1 MTYATPTDLIARFG
15 EKEALALADRAF
27 AGVVDEAV
35 LAEALEWATAEIDG
49 YLSGR
54 YALPL
59 SPVPRILTGYACDIA
74 RYQLCGTGGVVV
86 TEEIRT
92 RYQDAIKFLRLAAE
106 GKVSLGGMPSG
117 ESAPTTDNAVVFNAG
132 SKVFGRDGGAY

>member
-1 MTYATPTDLIARFG
+1 MTYATPVDLINRFG
-15 EKEALALADRAF
+15 EKEALALTDRAYT
-27 AGVVDEAV
+27 GVVDEAV
-35 LAEALEWATAEIDG
+35 LADALAWATAEVDG

-59 SPVPRILTGYACDIA
+59 APVPRILTGYACDIA

-86 TEEIRT
+86 TEEIRA

-117 ESAPTTDNAVVFNAG
+117 ETAQTTDNAVVFNAG
-132 SKVFGRDGGAY
+132 SKVFGRDGGAF